1 MRLAAGPV
9 VALLLAALPAAGQEA
24 PLPDLFSDVIDVR
37 VVNVEV
43 VVTDK
48 QGNRVRGL
56 EASDFELRVDG
67 EPVPI
72 SYFTEIDD
80 GWPRIS
86 FDSGRPRT
94 TRDPGARNVPSM
106 VPDEPVGT
114 NFLIFI
120 NDLAA
125 IRKRRDG
132 LLDRLERD
140 LALLRPA
147 DRVAIVAFD
156 GTNVSLLVD
165 WTSSRSEI
173 AAALQQTRERKALGL
188 LRHLN
193 LGDVNDQTR
202 RTVMAATGSI
212 RSLANVPGRKVMLLL
227 AEGWAGPT
235 VPFRRPGFYASTEEI
250 FGPLV
255 DAANLV
261 GYTLYPIGVHGFA
274 SLLDADLSRSGDVGL
289 SYSPGSSSTYPWRAW
304 TLDAFP
310 FLSATSPWSYE
321 SSLRFLADQTGGL
334 ALVHAQRKDAFAIA
348 AGDARTYYSLGF
360 EPKRDEHDA
369 LHDIDVRVLGRRD
382 LRIRSR
388 EGYVDISKGTEV
400 TMLVEGALLLGGTPG
415 ADTLEVWFGAPEKA
429 GFRKIIMPMEVTI
442 PLDDVT
448 LLPIGS
454 QWMNELEFRFTLI
467 NEYGDRS
474 EIPMR
479 KFLILGSRAPLPGEH
494 YVYEVSIFMR
504 KREHRYVAA
513 VYDPLS
519 DTILSKSGT
528 IGPRIE

>member
-1 MRLAAGPV
+1 MRLAAVPV
-9 VALLLAALPAAGQEA
+9 VALLLAGLPAAGQET
-24 PLPDLFSDVIDVR
+24 PLPNLFSDVIDVR

-43 VVTDK
+43 VVTDRK
-48 QGNRVRGL
+48 GNRIRGL

-67 EPVPI
+67 EQVPI

-86 FDSGRPRT
+86 FDNGRPRT
-94 TRDPGARNVPSM
+94 TRDSGAGNVPSL
-106 VPDEPVGT
+106 VPEEPVGT

-132 LLDRLERD
+132 LLDRLEQD

-147 DRVAIVAFD
+147 DRVAMVAFD
-156 GTNVSLLVD
+156 GYNVSRLSD

-173 AAALQQTRERKALGL
+173 AAALQQARERKALGL

-202 RTVMAATGSI
+202 RTVLAATGSI

-227 AEGWAGPT
+227 VEGWAGPT

-255 DAANLV
+255 AAANLA
-261 GYTLYPIGVHGFA
+261 GYTLYPIGVRGFA
-274 SLLDADLSRSGDVGL
+274 SVLDLDLARSGNVAP
-289 SYSPGSSSTYPWRAW
+289 SYYPGSSSTYPWRAW

-321 SSLRFLADQTGGL
+321 RSLRFLADETGGL
-334 ALVHAQRKDAFAIA
+334 ALVHALRRDAFAIA
-348 AGDARTYYSLGF
+348 ADDSRTYYSLGF
-360 EPKRDEHDA
+360 EPKRDQHDA
-369 LHDIDVRVLGRRD
+369 LHDIDVRVVGRRGF
-382 LRIRSR
+382 RIRSR
-388 EGYVDISKGTEV
+388 ESYVDMSKGTEV
-400 TMLVEGALLLGGTPG
+400 TMLVEGALLLGGSPG
-415 ADTLEVWFGAPEKA
+415 AETLEVWFGAPEKA
-429 GFRKIIMPMEVTI
+429 GFRKIIVPMEVRI

-448 LLPIGS
+448 LLRVGS

-474 EIPMR
+474 GIPTS
-479 KFLILGSRAPLPGEH
+479 KFHVLGSRAPLPGEH

-504 KREHRYVAA
+504 KRKHRYVAA

-519 DTILSKSGT
+519 DMILSKSGT